1 MEYEKIFTF
10 KVEGSGWLN
19 RKTNIYKLIQAP
31 GADKMIV
38 VDEFLVYIDYETR
51 TGISYNGVARPS
63 DTNAYVVGFYATE
76 SGQSISTAAHGVGGN
91 FYTLGVMPR
100 DFMANS
106 NIDRGYYRDV
116 PVHQSALIPNRS
128 LFWKTAR
135 DCTTTSNA
143 PGGPHYIKI
152 KYRIVDISDEFS
164 DNGVNHKID
173 TSNYHGQYAH
183 SANLQKDYTDAG
195 SAVQ

>member
-1 MEYEKIFTF
+1 
-10 KVEGSGWLN
+10 
-19 RKTNIYKLIQAP
+19 
-31 GADKMIV
+31 
-38 VDEFLVYIDYETR
+38 
-51 TGISYNGVARPS
+51 
-63 DTNAYVVGFYATE
+63 
-76 SGQSISTAAHGVGGN
+76 
-91 FYTLGVMPR
+91 MPR

-116 PVHQSALIPNRS
+116 PVHQSALIANRS

-135 DCTTTSNA
+135 DCTSTSNA

-173 TSNYHGQYAH
+173 TSSYHGQYAH
-183 SANLQKDYTDAG
+183 SANLQKDYNDAG
-195 SAVQ
+195 QAVQ